1 MNSSTKPILVMKNK
15 MYAFLL
21 ILPAL
26 VFSACE
32 NKEEIGTATLKVRL
46 TDAPGDYEAVFVDIQ
61 GVEIHASETP
71 DISEGW
77 VALKGIRPGVYDL
90 LTLTN
95 GIDTLLASDVIP
107 AGKLSQV
114 RLILGD
120 KNSIKIDGQTYP
132 LKTPSAMQSGLKLQV
147 NTTLQD
153 GIVYTLLLDFD
164 AARSVVKSGASENYN
179 LRPVIRTILEAKSG
193 AIKGHI
199 SPAQNAAVLAIAGTD
214 TVGTFTDAN
223 GYFLVK
229 GLEAGTY
236 QVVLQPGDQQTD
248 EVIENVSVTT
258 GIVTNVGTVA
268 IE

>member
-1 MNSSTKPILVMKNK
+1 MRNQI
-15 MYAFLL
+15 YAFLL
-21 ILPAL
+21 IIPAL
-26 VFSACE
+26 VFLSC
-32 NKEEIGTATLKVRL
+32 NKDKNEIGTATLKVRL

-61 GVEIHASETP
+61 GVEINAGDTP
-71 DISEGW
+71 GISDGW
-77 VALKGIRPGVYDL
+77 VALKGIHPGVYDL

-120 KNSIKIDGQTYP
+120 KNSVKIDGQTFP

-164 AARSVVKSGASENYN
+164 AARSIVKSGASENYN
-179 LRPVIRTILEAKSG
+179 LKPVIRTILEARSG
-193 AIKGHI
+193 AIKGQI
-199 SPAQNAAVLAIAGTD
+199 SPVQNAVVFAIAGTD
-214 TVGTFTDAN
+214 TVATYTDAN

-229 GLEAGTY
+229 GLEAGIY
-236 QVVLQPGDQQTD
+236 QVVLQPGSEQTE
-248 EVIENVSVTT
+248 EVIEDVAVTT
-258 GIVTNVGTVA
+258 GVVTNVGTVA
-268 IE
+268 LE